1 MIIERGYTMA
11 VSEAQQRA
19 VNKYLKNNLDDIKVR
34 VKKGRKEELKAI
46 AESLGESLNTFINKA
61 IEERIEREV

>member
-1 MIIERGYTMA
+1 MGNRKNSIAKIQANNRYTA
-11 VSEAQQRA
+11 KAYDRFS
-19 VNKYLKNNLDDIKVR
+19 LIF
-34 VKKGRKEELKAI
+34 KKGRKDALKAI

>member
-1 MIIERGYTMA
+1 MEIKKSSART
-11 VSEAQQRA
+11 RA
-19 VNKYLKNNLDDIKVR
+19 SNKYNLKAYDRYSLML
-34 VKKGRKEELKAI
+34 KKGRKEELKAI

>member
-1 MIIERGYTMA
+1 MP
-11 VSEAQQRA
+11 VSKAQLKA
-19 VNKYLKNNLDDIKVR
+19 TAKYELKVYDSVRLR

-61 IEERIEREV
+61 IEERIEREL